1 MLLGGKAD
9 AWDRLND
16 PERFAKF
23 LDEDLVYR
31 LADLPREGR
40 ATKEPWPETYWPT
53 YQDSTNVRW
62 DGADTLS
69 PLEKY
74 DLVFNEWIPPE
85 GFMALRPYSAD
96 CQGQAFDAASL

>member
-1 MLLGGKAD
+1 MIRRSLFIWVFLALGCASSDTNTETTSPSENGRIMLLGGKAD

-40 ATKEPWPETYWPT
+40 ATKEPWPGDLLAHVPRQYKC
-53 YQDSTNVRW
+53 
-62 DGADTLS
+62 TLGRS
-69 PLEKY
+69 RHL
-74 DLVFNEWIPPE
+74 I
-85 GFMALRPYSAD
+85 
-96 CQGQAFDAASL
+96 AA